1 MYDIAKKA
9 REALKAKARRI
20 AGGGDEN
27 PGSQN
32 WSPASPLN
40 AGVKTGMRPL
50 SKDPAVKKSGLK
62 AKGAEGVKHAGRKA
76 RKAGGRLVN
85 EEKKEAKDI
94 ATAKANLNRKDANED
109 REGIKHVGGMKKG
122 GRTERE
128 NGGRNA
134 VPPMTARERIDAKL
148 GTGPKSLFSGDADIK
163 YSAKDRAAMDAAAA
177 AAALTAPKAKVTSS
191 ESVTPSQSRTVGPDV
206 LNEMTSKEYRQELE
220 SSQTGMKKG
229 GRSKKMNGGP
239 MGQPGPD
246 PRLGM
251 VSDKMMNFGVG
262 ASGSP
267 YKKGGK
273 AEKFE
278 GSKNDE
284 AQDKKLAKKHKMSMK
299 DWEASDMDKKHDE
312 QESMKGLK
320 KGGKA
325 ERPGKF
331 YGGGLGMGGAMPAT
345 PSMGGQQDVAAI
357 MRALQN
363 PAGPLNAMQNP
374 GAMMRKSGG
383 RTKKGKGKTNVNVI
397 INTAP
402 PQGTDM
408 QPPPGQPG
416 GQPSPVMSP
425 MGSGA
430 GLPPGM
436 GMPPGAGAPP
446 PPPPGGGLP
455 PGLMGAM
462 GRKRGGR
469 TVIKSTVDLTAG
481 AGSGEGR
488 LQKTALQ
495 KATR

>member
-9 REALKAKARRI
+9 REALKSKARRM

-85 EEKKEAKDI
+85 EEKKEAKDFAV
-94 ATAKANLNRKDANED
+94 ATANSNKKEANES

-122 GRTERE
+122 GRTAKQVGGSSAMERVKE
-128 NGGRNA
+128 KVG
-134 VPPMTARERIDAKL
+134 L
-148 GTGPKSLFSGDADIK
+148 GPKSERDPQGAGIK

-177 AAALTAPKAKVTSS
+177 AAAAPKAKVTRS
-191 ESVTPSQSRTVGPDV
+191 ESVTPSQSTTVGPDV
-206 LNEMTSKEYRQELE
+206 LNETTSREYRQELE
-220 SSQTGMKKG
+220 SAQTGMKKG
-229 GRSKKMNGGP
+229 GRSKKQMGGQ
-239 MGQPGPD
+239 MGD
-246 PRLGM
+246 PRFNI
-251 VSDKMMNFGVG
+251 VSPTMLKFGAG
-262 ASGSP
+262 AQGDPTS

-278 GSKNDE
+278 GSKKDE

-363 PAGPLNAMQNP
+363 PAGPLRGMQNP

-383 RTKKGKGKTNVNVI
+383 RTKKGKTNVNVI

-416 GQPSPVMSP
+416 GQPSPVMP
-425 MGSGA
+425 PPGAGA

-446 PPPPGGGLP
+446 PPPPGAGLP

-469 TVIKSTVDLTAG
+469 TVVKSAADLTAG

-495 KATR
+495 KAKR

>member
-1 MYDIAKKA
+1 
-9 REALKAKARRI
+9 
-20 AGGGDEN
+20 
-27 PGSQN
+27 
-32 WSPASPLN
+32 
-40 AGVKTGMRPL
+40 
-50 SKDPAVKKSGLK
+50 
-62 AKGAEGVKHAGRKA
+62 
-76 RKAGGRLVN
+76 
-85 EEKKEAKDI
+85 
-94 ATAKANLNRKDANED
+94 
-109 REGIKHVGGMKKG
+109 MKKG
-122 GRTERE
+122 GRAKKED
-128 NGGRNA
+128 GGSA

-148 GTGPKSLFSGDADIK
+148 GTGPKSTFTGDAGIR
-163 YSAKDRAAMDAAAA
+163 YTAKERDAIDKAAAA
-177 AAALTAPKAKVTSS
+177 AAAAAAPKTTVRRS
-191 ESVTPSQSRTVGPDV
+191 ESVTPSQSRTVGPDL

-220 SSQTGMKKG
+220 SAQTGMKKG
-229 GRSKKMNGGP
+229 GRRKKMNGGP
-239 MGQPGPD
+239 MGQLVMD

-262 ASGSP
+262 SSGSP

-278 GSKNDE
+278 GSKKDE

-299 DWEASDMDKKHDE
+299 DWEASDMDKKHDK

-345 PSMGGQQDVAAI
+345 PSMNGQQDVAAI

-363 PAGPLNAMQNP
+363 PAGPLRGMQNP

-383 RTKKGKGKTNVNVI
+383 RTKKGKTNVNVI

-402 PQGTDM
+402 PRGADM
-408 QPPPGQPG
+408 QPPPGEPG
-416 GQPSPVMSP
+416 GQPSPVMP
-425 MGSGA
+425 PPGAGA

-436 GMPPGAGAPP
+436 GIPPGAGAPP
-446 PPPPGGGLP
+446 PPLPGAGALP
-455 PGLMGAM
+455 PGLMAAM

-469 TVIKSTVDLTAG
+469 TVVKSAADLTAG

-495 KATR
+495 KAKR

>member
-1 MYDIAKKA
+1 MYAIAKKA
-9 REALKAKARRI
+9 REALKAKARRM

-76 RKAGGRLVN
+76 RKARKAGGRLVN

-122 GRTERE
+122 GRTAKQVGGSSAMERVKE
-128 NGGRNA
+128 
-134 VPPMTARERIDAKL
+134 KL
-148 GTGPKSLFSGDADIK
+148 GLGPKSERDPQGAGIN

-177 AAALTAPKAKVTSS
+177 AAAAPKAKVTRS
-191 ESVTPSQSRTVGPDV
+191 ESVTPSQSTIVGPDV
-206 LNEMTSKEYRQELE
+206 LNETTSREYRQELE
-220 SSQTGMKKG
+220 SAQTGMKKG

-345 PSMGGQQDVAAI
+345 PSMGGQQDVAGI

-363 PAGPLNAMQNP
+363 PAGPLRGMQNP

-383 RTKKGKGKTNVNVI
+383 RTKKGKTNVTVI
-397 INTAP
+397 VNTGP
-402 PQGTDM
+402 PKGAEM
-408 QPPPGQPG
+408 PPPGPPG
-416 GQPSPVMSP
+416 GKPSPVMP
-425 MGSGA
+425 PPGA
-430 GLPPGM
+430 GAAPPPGM